1 LGHYQC
7 PAPVFFQSAQSQP
20 FSSYLSLYLLLSLLV
35 RREGGEEAEKG
46 PKKKETMAD
55 PEAPRATHEDDN
67 SAMSY
72 DEGEA
77 SSADETAH
85 QAGSAGENPKKRKRE
100 KYQKTS

>member
-1 LGHYQC
+1 
-7 PAPVFFQSAQSQP
+7 
-20 FSSYLSLYLLLSLLV
+20 
-35 RREGGEEAEKG
+35 
-46 PKKKETMAD
+46 MAD